1 MKKRNLAGIAEFQ
14 KEAAR
19 LHALVDRDPAQA
31 VKEARALPSDT
42 PVNGVLFTDLKAAI
56 LVDAGSCARDKKAIE
71 DGIAL
76 FRGLLRAAS

>member
-1 MKKRNLAGIAEFQ
+1 
-14 KEAAR
+14 
-19 LHALVDRDPAQA
+19 
-31 VKEARALPSDT
+31 
-42 PVNGVLFTDLKAAI
+42 VLFTDLKAAI